1 MSTNSSG
8 LRPAVLR
15 LGKEPW
21 SIFAGKK
28 KARPLLVA
36 PRMLK
41 ERYVTFCIAVV
52 TSQLA
57 PLSKAA
63 VMPEAFG
70 IWPNAALSREEASVN
85 CCSGPVSVTSE
96 GSPRFCLNKSG
107 GSRLLGT

>member
-1 MSTNSSG
+1 
-8 LRPAVLR
+8 
-15 LGKEPW
+15 
-21 SIFAGKK
+21 
-28 KARPLLVA
+28 
-36 PRMLK
+36 MLK

-70 IWPNAALSREEASVN
+70 IWPECGLKQGGSVGELLYWPTI
-85 CCSGPVSVTSE
+85 SIASE

-107 GSRLLGT
+107 GRRLLGT

>member
-1 MSTNSSG
+1 MSTDSSG
-8 LRPAVLR
+8 LRPAVSR
-15 LGKEPW
+15 LGKESW

-70 IWPNAALSREEASVN
+70 IWPECGLKQGR
-85 CCSGPVSVTSE
+85 
-96 GSPRFCLNKSG
+96 K
-107 GSRLLGT
+107 RL

>member
-1 MSTNSSG
+1 MSTDSSG
-8 LRPAVLR
+8 LRPAVSR
-15 LGKEPW
+15 LGKE
-21 SIFAGKK
+21 SFAGKK

-70 IWPNAALSREEASVN
+70 IRPDA
-85 CCSGPVSVTSE
+85 
-96 GSPRFCLNKSG
+96 
-107 GSRLLGT
+107 RLRQERKRP

>member
-8 LRPAVLR
+8 LWLTVSR
-15 LGKEPW
+15 LGKE
-21 SIFAGKK
+21 SSAGKK

-70 IWPNAALSREEASVN
+70 IWLDAGL
-85 CCSGPVSVTSE
+85 
-96 GSPRFCLNKSG
+96 K
-107 GSRLLGT
+107 